1 MAQQIDKLLIQ
12 RTNELQNC
20 NNGSQTSL
28 RQNSEALKL
37 LELYNPSMQVKYT
50 KNETRCIMG
59 KAPTLLDVRRTYGQ
73 DVPIVWLTI
82 QLSDL
87 NEEKET
93 KDEYKKGRKELEDI
107 ANRIYAK
114 YKFLKLPEFMIV
126 FQNLKDTNFYGRI
139 TRHVI
144 IDAIKQ
150 YLQHRATLIEA
161 YDNEQRQKQ
170 YKEQAKNAMT
180 YEEWQEIKMLTRMYE
195 MQVNTKI

>member
-1 MAQQIDKLLIQ
+1 
-12 RTNELQNC
+12 
-20 NNGSQTSL
+20 
-28 RQNSEALKL
+28 
-37 LELYNPSMQVKYT
+37 MQVKYT
-50 KNETRCIMG
+50 KDETRCIMG
-59 KAPTLLDVRRTYGQ
+59 KAPTLLDVSRTYGQ

-150 YLQHRATLIEA
+150 YLQHRSTLIEA

>member
-37 LELYNPSMQVKYT
+37 LKLYNPSMQVKYT
-50 KNETRCIMG
+50 KDETRCIMG
-59 KAPTLLDVRRTYGQ
+59 KAPTLLDVSRTYGQ
-73 DVPIVWLTI
+73 NVPIVWLTI

-150 YLQHRATLIEA
+150 YLQHRSTLIEA